1 MCRCKMEPLYVNLS
15 VLSKLQEGER
25 LQVRN
30 GRFFHLRRDGFTLP
44 DFIVRWWSGSSRH
57 SDFRALQDVF
67 HLAFE
72 HLERLER
79 KTGEEARADAVQLLL
94 RLRASETG
102 LNVFQRT
109 YAGDVTLCARIER
122 LRELVRTKTGGVP
135 ASSVESKSEG

>member
-1 MCRCKMEPLYVNLS
+1 MEPLYVNLS

-30 GRFFHLRRDGFTLP
+30 GRFFHLRRDGFSLP
-44 DFIVRWWSGSSRH
+44 DFLVRWWSGSSRH

-67 HLAFE
+67 NLAFE

-79 KTGEEARADAVQLLL
+79 RTGEDARADTVQLLV
-94 RLRASETG
+94 RLRESEKG

-109 YAGDVTLCARIER
+109 YADDVTLCARIER
-122 LRELVRTKTGGVP
+122 LRERIRTKTGGLP
-135 ASSVESKSEG
+135 ASSAEAKSEGEN

>member
-1 MCRCKMEPLYVNLS
+1 MEPLYVNLS

-135 ASSVESKSEG
+135 ASSVESKSES

>member
-1 MCRCKMEPLYVNLS
+1 MEPLYVNLS